1 MKTITKTNIVLSI
14 AAVFLTGAFAAPAA
28 AHRLVPSFRGGMQGT
43 EIDMPQGSPTP
54 TTLAATG
61 HLPGIATVF
70 GQFSFN
76 YQLTVTLAT
85 ATATGTAT
93 LITTD
98 GDSIYTTIAGSL
110 ETTTRPGISISR
122 SLTKLPVVGVDSPA
136 PRVFHSWNA
145 WHPPPGTGLTS
156 GFVPRDDRAAGMIS
170 ELRRNLPGSHATRN
184 GKRSGRAA
192 FEHLNL

>member
-1 MKTITKTNIVLSI
+1 MKNITKTNIVLSI
-14 AAVFLTGAFAAPAA
+14 AAVFLTVAFAAPAA
-28 AHRLVPSFRGGMQGT
+28 AHRLVYSSFRGAMQGT

-93 LITTD
+93 LMTTD

-110 ETTTRPGISISR
+110 ETTTTAGISIITEFDKITGGR
-122 SLTKLPVVGVDSPA
+122 GRFTGAEGFFIVERLVNSL
-136 PRVFHSWNA
+136 
-145 WHPPPGTGLTS
+145 PPGTGLTS
-156 GFVPRDDRAAGMIS
+156 GSFHGTIA
-170 ELRRNLPGSHATRN
+170 LP
-184 GKRSGRAA
+184 
-192 FEHLNL
+192 E